1 MTFATKLLVGLV
13 GLYLLGAGVLALA
26 QTALLFPRWAMG
38 AGPPAPAG
46 AMPITLERPDGVVLH
61 GLLLERSPGA
71 GPLILGFGGN
81 AWDARSVAAS
91 LSAHLPEQDIAVFH
105 FRGYGPSSGRPS
117 ASALLEDAVAIHDLL
132 AARAPERPIIAVG
145 ISLGAGV
152 AGHLAAARPLAGVVL
167 VTPFDSLHAL
177 ARAHHPW
184 APVGL
189 LLRHRMEPASALA
202 ESGVPVAMITATR
215 DHVVPAS
222 RSRALAAA
230 LEDVRP
236 GLVFAREIDAGHDD
250 IHGHPELRMA
260 LREAVA
266 RLRPEA
272 LP

>member
-1 MTFATKLLVGLV
+1 MAFALKILAGLAA
-13 GLYLLGAGVLALA
+13 LYLLFVGALALG

-38 AGPPAPAG
+38 GGTPLPAG
-46 AMPITLERPDGVVLH
+46 SITLVLERPDGIMLH
-61 GLLLERSPGA
+61 GHLLGDEHGT

-81 AWDARSVAAS
+81 AWDARAVATS
-91 LSAHLPEQDIAVFH
+91 LAAHLPGHDVAAFH
-105 FRGYGPSSGRPS
+105 YRGYGPSTGQPS
-117 ASALLEDAVAIHDLL
+117 AAALLEDAVAIHDLL
-132 AARAPERPIIAVG
+132 AARAPDRPIIAVG

-152 AGHLAAARPLAGVVL
+152 AAHLAAARPLAGVVL